1 MADETT
7 NPSALSEADLNAI
20 SSVLQDLKA
29 KARDAHTKGNA
40 ALLAIYTDLIK
51 VVSPRV
57 VRLHARVE
65 RETMAAIRKN
75 HKAIKPKRA
84 KRATS

>member
-29 KARDAHTKGNA
+29 KARDAHTK
-40 ALLAIYTDLIK
+40 Y
-51 VVSPRV
+51 
-57 VRLHARVE
+57 
-65 RETMAAIRKN
+65 
-75 HKAIKPKRA
+75 
-84 KRATS
+84 